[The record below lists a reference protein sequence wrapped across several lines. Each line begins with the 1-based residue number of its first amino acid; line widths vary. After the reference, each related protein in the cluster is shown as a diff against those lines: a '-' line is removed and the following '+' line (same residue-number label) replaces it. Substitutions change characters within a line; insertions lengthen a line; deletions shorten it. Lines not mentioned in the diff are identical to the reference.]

1 MLNSRKFLLLLLC
14 SCGSLAYGQTKSTLK
29 PLVDIKFEYQ
39 VCKEGFDSVSAD
51 WPTLSNSENLLL
63 VQDGEYIL
71 QRKSKLSPFAAM
83 GDLKQQPESFRLVTS
98 LKLVKSSIEEGSL
111 GFIFM
116 AQEGGTGGFIFE
128 INKLQQYRLRQLTP
142 SGYAYLTGNSKDGG
156 WMKSQLLKPV
166 NFANLVELRTHDKKY
181 DLYLNNTLL
190 LSFTEIA
197 YKSGSTGF
205 IIGPGT
211 MGKVDFVYLFT
222 NEKPVDGSIAGNN
235 PDGSSSGEADV
246 IALAESIIELKTQ
259 LNKAQSENEQLKE
272 RIESFKGS
280 EKETVKLKADFDA
293 RIATLEK
300 QLFQRR
306 LSFDSLIQI
315 NQDLLKYKE
324 MVKGNDGG
332 DLVIT
337 LSKNLKAEKLK
348 SDELL
353 KQNQAMKDSIQVLD
367 SLLKNPNGKTSGTG
381 NSNSKPANNNDKV
394 FILPKEN

>member
-1 MLNSRKFLLLLLC
+1 MQNSRKFLLFLLC
-14 SCGSLAYGQTKSTLK
+14 CCGSLVYGQTKSTLK
-29 PLVDIKFEYQ
+29 PLVETKFEYQ
-39 VCKEGFDSVSAD
+39 VYKEGFDSISAD

-83 GDLKQQPESFRLVTS
+83 GDMKQQPESFRLVTS

-197 YKSGSTGF
+197 YKTGSTGF

-222 NEKPVDGSIAGNN
+222 NEKPADGNIVGNN
-235 PDGSSSGEADV
+235 PDASTGEADV

-259 LNKAQSENEQLKE
+259 LNKAQAENDQLKE

-280 EKETVKLKADFDA
+280 EKETVKLKADYDA

-306 LSFDSLIQI
+306 LSFDSLILI

-348 SDELL
+348 SDELM
-353 KQNQAMKDSIQVLD
+353 KQNQAMKDSIQVLNA
-367 SLLKNPNGKTSGTG
+367 LLKNPNSKTSGTG

>member
-1 MLNSRKFLLLLLC
+1 MQNSRKFLLFLLC
-14 SCGSLAYGQTKSTLK
+14 CCGSLAYGQTKSTLK
-29 PLVDIKFEYQ
+29 PLVETKFEYQ
-39 VCKEGFDSVSAD
+39 IYKEGFDSVSAD

-142 SGYAYLTGNSKDGG
+142 SGYAYMTGNSKDGG

-222 NEKPVDGSIAGNN
+222 NEKPADGNIVGNN
-235 PDGSSSGEADV
+235 PDASTGEADV

-259 LNKAQSENEQLKE
+259 LNKAQAENDQLKE

-280 EKETVKLKADFDA
+280 EKETVKLKADYDA

-306 LSFDSLIQI
+306 LSFDSLILI

-348 SDELL
+348 SDELM
-353 KQNQAMKDSIQVLD
+353 KQNQAMKDSIQVLNA
-367 SLLKNPNGKTSGTG
+367 LLKNPNGKTSGAG

>member
-1 MLNSRKFLLLLLC
+1 MQNSRKFLLFLLC
-14 SCGSLAYGQTKSTLK
+14 CCGSLAYGQTKSTLK
-29 PLVDIKFEYQ
+29 PLVETKFEYQ
-39 VCKEGFDSVSAD
+39 IYKEGFDSVSAD

-142 SGYAYLTGNSKDGG
+142 SGYAYMTGNSKDGG

-166 NFANLVELRTHDKKY
+166 NFANLVELRTHDKQY

-222 NEKPVDGSIAGNN
+222 NEKPADGNIVGNN
-235 PDGSSSGEADV
+235 PDASTGEADV

-259 LNKAQSENEQLKE
+259 LNKAQAENDQLKE

-280 EKETVKLKADFDA
+280 EKETVKLKADYDA

-306 LSFDSLIQI
+306 LSFDSLILI

-348 SDELL
+348 SDELM
-353 KQNQAMKDSIQVLD
+353 KQNQAMKDSIQVLNA
-367 SLLKNPNGKTSGTG
+367 LLKNPNGKTSGAG

>member
-1 MLNSRKFLLLLLC
+1 MQNSSKFLLFLLC
-14 SCGSLAYGQTKSTLK
+14 CCGSLAYGQTKSTLK
-29 PLVDIKFEYQ
+29 PLVETKFEYQ
-39 VCKEGFDSVSAD
+39 IYKEGFDSVSAD

-83 GDLKQQPESFRLVTS
+83 GDLKQQPESYRLVTS

-166 NFANLVELRTHDKKY
+166 NFANLVELRTDDKKY

-197 YKSGSTGF
+197 YKTGGTGF

-222 NEKPVDGSIAGNN
+222 NEKPVDGSIAGTN

-280 EKETVKLKADFDA
+280 EKETVKLKADYDA

-306 LSFDSLIQI
+306 LSFDSLMQV

-348 SDELL
+348 SDELM
-353 KQNQAMKDSIQVLD
+353 KQNQTMKDSIQVLNA
-367 SLLKNPNGKTSGTG
+367 LLKNPNGKTSGAG

>member
-1 MLNSRKFLLLLLC
+1 MQNSRKFLLFLLC
-14 SCGSLAYGQTKSTLK
+14 CCGSLAYGQTKSTLK
-29 PLVDIKFEYQ
+29 PLVETKFEYQ
-39 VCKEGFDSVSAD
+39 IYKEGFDSVSAD

-142 SGYAYLTGNSKDGG
+142 SGYAYMTGNSKDGG

-166 NFANLVELRTHDKKY
+166 NFANLVELRTHDKQY

-222 NEKPVDGSIAGNN
+222 NEKPADGNIVGNN
-235 PDGSSSGEADV
+235 PDASTGEADV

-259 LNKAQSENEQLKE
+259 LNKAQAENDQLKE

-280 EKETVKLKADFDA
+280 EKETVKLKADYDA

-306 LSFDSLIQI
+306 LSFDSLILI

-348 SDELL
+348 SDELM
-353 KQNQAMKDSIQVLD
+353 KQNQAMKDSIQVLNA
-367 SLLKNPNGKTSGTG
+367 LLKNPNGKTSGAG
-381 NSNSKPANNNDKV
+381 NSNSKPSNNNDKV

>member
-1 MLNSRKFLLLLLC
+1 MQNSRKFLLFLLC
-14 SCGSLAYGQTKSTLK
+14 CCGSLAYGQTKSTLK
-29 PLVDIKFEYQ
+29 PLVETKFEYQ
-39 VCKEGFDSVSAD
+39 IYKEGFDSVSAD

-142 SGYAYLTGNSKDGG
+142 SGYAYMTGNSKDGG

-166 NFANLVELRTHDKKY
+166 NFANLVELRTHDKQY

-222 NEKPVDGSIAGNN
+222 NEKPADGNIVGNN
-235 PDGSSSGEADV
+235 PEASTGEADV

-259 LNKAQSENEQLKE
+259 LNKAQAENDQLKE

-280 EKETVKLKADFDA
+280 EKETVKLKADYDA

-306 LSFDSLIQI
+306 LSFDSLILI

-348 SDELL
+348 SDELM
-353 KQNQAMKDSIQVLD
+353 KQNQAMKDSIQVLNA
-367 SLLKNPNGKTSGTG
+367 LLKNPNGKTSGAG

>member
-1 MLNSRKFLLLLLC
+1 MQNSRKFLLFLLC
-14 SCGSLAYGQTKSTLK
+14 CCGSLAYGQTKSTLK
-29 PLVDIKFEYQ
+29 PLVETKFEYQ
-39 VCKEGFDSVSAD
+39 IYKEGFDSVSAD

-142 SGYAYLTGNSKDGG
+142 SGYAYMTGNSKDGG

-166 NFANLVELRTHDKKY
+166 NFANLVELRTHDKQY

-190 LSFTEIA
+190 LSFTGIA

-222 NEKPVDGSIAGNN
+222 NEKPADGNIVGNN
-235 PDGSSSGEADV
+235 PDASTGEADV

-259 LNKAQSENEQLKE
+259 LNKAQAENDQLKE

-280 EKETVKLKADFDA
+280 EKETVKLKADYDA

-306 LSFDSLIQI
+306 LSFDSLILI

-348 SDELL
+348 SDELM
-353 KQNQAMKDSIQVLD
+353 KQNQAMKDSIQVLNA
-367 SLLKNPNGKTSGTG
+367 LLKNPNGKTSGAG

>member
-1 MLNSRKFLLLLLC
+1 
-14 SCGSLAYGQTKSTLK
+14 
-29 PLVDIKFEYQ
+29 
-39 VCKEGFDSVSAD
+39 
-51 WPTLSNSENLLL
+51 
-63 VQDGEYIL
+63 
-71 QRKSKLSPFAAM
+71 M

-142 SGYAYLTGNSKDGG
+142 SGYAYMTGNSKDGG

-166 NFANLVELRTHDKKY
+166 NFANLVELRTHDKQY

-222 NEKPVDGSIAGNN
+222 NEKPADGNIVGNN
-235 PDGSSSGEADV
+235 PDASTGEADV

-259 LNKAQSENEQLKE
+259 LNKAQAENDQLKE

-280 EKETVKLKADFDA
+280 EKETVKLKADYDA

-306 LSFDSLIQI
+306 LSFDSLILI

-348 SDELL
+348 SDELM
-353 KQNQAMKDSIQVLD
+353 KQNQAMKDSIQVLNA
-367 SLLKNPNGKTSGTG
+367 LLKNPNGKTSGAG

>member
-1 MLNSRKFLLLLLC
+1 MQNSRKFLLFLLC
-14 SCGSLAYGQTKSTLK
+14 CCGSLAYGQTKSTLK
-29 PLVDIKFEYQ
+29 PLVETKFEYQ
-39 VCKEGFDSVSAD
+39 IYKEGFDSVSAD

-83 GDLKQQPESFRLVTS
+83 GDLKQQPESFRMVTS

-142 SGYAYLTGNSKDGG
+142 SGYAYMTGNSKDGG

-166 NFANLVELRTHDKKY
+166 NFANLVELRTHYKKY

-222 NEKPVDGSIAGNN
+222 NEKPADGNIVGNN
-235 PDGSSSGEADV
+235 PDASTGEADV

-259 LNKAQSENEQLKE
+259 LNKAQAENDQLKE

-280 EKETVKLKADFDA
+280 EKETVKLKADYDA

-306 LSFDSLIQI
+306 LSFDSLILI

-348 SDELL
+348 SDELM
-353 KQNQAMKDSIQVLD
+353 KQNQAMKDSIQVLNA
-367 SLLKNPNGKTSGTG
+367 LLKNPNGKTSGAG